1 MIYKSQELT
10 HQIKQK
16 KEGINNMPK
25 LNEMRIQKRLTTGFI
40 ITTAITSIG
49 AILGII
55 ALIFISNR
63 YTYALQNYG
72 FSQGDIGKAMIM
84 FADTR
89 SSTRGIIGYDD
100 DDLIASMVE
109 SHNTNKQKFENY
121 WEIVHNTLTTSEEE
135 ATYQSINNLLTNY
148 WTKESEVIALG
159 NTTDAE
165 QRTEA
170 QTMMGDTLSPMYDEI

>member
-1 MIYKSQELT
+1 
-10 HQIKQK
+10 
-16 KEGINNMPK
+16 MPK

-100 DDLIASMVE
+100 DDSLLL
-109 SHNTNKQKFENY
+109 KQKKNMLVN
-121 WEIVHNTLTTSEEE
+121 IPV
-135 ATYQSINNLLTNY
+135 
-148 WTKESEVIALG
+148 
-159 NTTDAE
+159 
-165 QRTEA
+165 
-170 QTMMGDTLSPMYDEI
+170 

>member
-1 MIYKSQELT
+1 
-10 HQIKQK
+10 
-16 KEGINNMPK
+16 MPK
-25 LNEMRIQKRLTTGFI
+25 LNEMHIQKRLTTGFTF
-40 ITTAITSIG
+40 TTAITSIG
-49 AILGII
+49 AIVGII
-55 ALIFISNR
+55 ALLFISNR

-89 SSTRGIIGYDD
+89 SNTRGIIGYDD
-100 DDLIASMVE
+100 EDLIASMVE
-109 SHNTNKQKFENY
+109 SHDTNKQKFENY

-159 NTTDAE
+159 NTTDANRV
-165 QRTEA
+165 QKHR
-170 QTMMGDTLSPMYDEI
+170 L